1 MKRSAQGLK
10 VFLLTVGREILM
22 GRTLDTNAHWLA
34 AQITRL
40 GGRVCQIACVDD
52 RVEAIAAEIRAAR
65 RLGAHALV
73 TTGGLGPTHD
83 DLTLPGVA
91 AAVGTR
97 LRLQPAAR
105 KMLGE
110 RYRALHTEGK
120 LADRELTPARLKMGR
135 LPVGAEPLHNYVGTA
150 PGMLYIWRRLHIFS
164 LPGVPAEMRAMFA
177 EEVAPRMARLATAAG
192 GGGWAEIE
200 CRTGFSD
207 ESMLAPALDQT
218 RRAFPGVH
226 VKSHASG
233 FGAGV
238 DIRVTLSVAAP
249 SKASARERA
258 RAARHYLLGR
268 LQGGSPR
275 SG

>member
-10 VFLLTVGREILM
+10 VCLLTVGREILT

-52 RVEAIAAEIRAAR
+52 RIEAIAAEIRNAR
-65 RLGAHALV
+65 RLGGHALV

-83 DLTLPGVA
+83 DLTLAAVA

-97 LRLQPAAR
+97 LRLQPTAR
-105 KMLGE
+105 RMLAE
-110 RYRALHTEGK
+110 RYRALHAEGK
-120 LADRELTPARLKMGR
+120 LADRELTPSRLKMGR
-135 LPVGAEPLHNYVGTA
+135 LPVGAEPLPNEVGTA

-177 EEVAPRMARLATAAG
+177 AEVAPRMARLATAAG

-200 CRTGFSD
+200 CRTGSRD
-207 ESMLAPALDQT
+207 ESVLAPALDET

-233 FGAGV
+233 FGAEV
-238 DIRVTLSVAAP
+238 DIRVTFSAAAP
-249 SKASARERA
+249 SNASAGERA
-258 RAARHYLLGR
+258 RAARRYLMGR
-268 LQGGSPR
+268 LGAR
-275 SG
+275 SS